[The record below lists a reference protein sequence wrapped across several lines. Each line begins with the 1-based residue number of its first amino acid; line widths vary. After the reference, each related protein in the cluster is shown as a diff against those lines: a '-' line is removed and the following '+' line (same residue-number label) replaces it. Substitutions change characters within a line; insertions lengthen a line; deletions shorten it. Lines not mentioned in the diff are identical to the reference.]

1 MKKPDNKKSGGSQNV
16 RCEDCLYYDY
26 DEEYE
31 DYVCMMSFDEDEA
44 VRYLSSGKNRC
55 PYFRF
60 YDEYKSVQKQN

>member
-1 MKKPDNKKSGGSQNV
+1 MFCSE
-16 RCEDCLYYDY
+16 CETCWHYDY

-31 DYVCMMSFDEDEA
+31 EYVCMMSFDEDEA
-44 VRYLSSGKNRC
+44 VRYLSGSKNRC

>member
-1 MKKPDNKKSGGSQNV
+1 MADKKKKYNSNC

-31 DYVCMMSFDEDEA
+31 DYLCRMSFDEDEA
-44 VRYLSSGKNRC
+44 VRYLTGGDFRC

>member
-1 MKKPDNKKSGGSQNV
+1 MAQRRKNTPEP

-31 DYVCMMSFDEDEA
+31 DYVCRMSFDEDEA
-44 VRYLSSGKNRC
+44 VRYLSGGRMRC
-55 PYFRF
+55 PYYRY